1 MKHTTRLTACLLA
14 LALTACTAA
23 PQDMPAGT
31 TTETAAAPAQTAEP
45 TTETPAVQ
53 DTLTPIYTTWGAAV
67 GQDAVYS
74 AMNIDDAGQYFAT
87 TIDFSTGEQRI
98 LCKKLGCSHTDESC
112 PAYMTAIRNG
122 CVPKAM
128 LLPVGDRL
136 YWLVDGR
143 YNESDGAYLDVS
155 NLDGSDRHR
164 VAEGDALPDLTNA
177 YVWYTDGTALYTF
190 VRSYDEYSAFRLD
203 EGGAACFFT
212 RSIPD
217 GEDYFAL
224 GCWQDKIVLQHSA
237 GYQQQ
242 PLNPAGEAATDEE
255 LRAWLAADEQ
265 ARNEQTKNICLL
277 DTAGSMTDT
286 DMTWSGDAGNV
297 QLRIFTRLD
306 EPQYKISPYKELFTD
321 KEIERLET
329 DGHLGSTKKMKDF
342 TSGRECECYVSVH
355 EATNRLTT
363 LPVDALT
370 LPTR

>member
-1 MKHTTRLTACLLA
+1 MKHTARLIACLLA

-98 LCKKLGCSHTDESC
+98 LCKKLGCSHADESC

-217 GEDYFAL
+217 GEDYFAV

-265 ARNEQTKNICLL
+265 ARNEQTKNICCWIRR
-277 DTAGSMTDT
+277 A
-286 DMTWSGDAGNV
+286 A
-297 QLRIFTRLD
+297 
-306 EPQYKISPYKELFTD
+306 
-321 KEIERLET
+321 
-329 DGHLGSTKKMKDF
+329 
-342 TSGRECECYVSVH
+342 
-355 EATNRLTT
+355 
-363 LPVDALT
+363 
-370 LPTR
+370 